1 MRLLLDEM
9 LAPAIAR
16 ELRAPMPGTYRR
28 TLADVGRIV
37 DALKAKLKQF
47 PSDRDLANSETWL

>member
-1 MRLLLDEM
+1 
-9 LAPAIAR
+9 
-16 ELRAPMPGTYRR
+16 MPGTYRR

-37 DALKAKLKQF
+37 DALEAKLKQF